1 MIWQSAIVVALG
13 LLVATE
19 DPGKSVSAK
28 AELNK
33 LQGTWTIEEAE
44 RDGQRDP
51 AAGGQITI
59 SGDHFITKTKK
70 GDKVLREGTL
80 KLDPSK
86 KPATIDATYTQ
97 GPDKGKTRLG
107 IYQQKGGNWLLY
119 YRDPGLGRP
128 KSFDTVGEKGRL
140 FLLLK
145 RKKS

>member
-1 MIWQSAIVVALG
+1 MSWPSLIVLALG
-13 LLVATE
+13 LVLAAE
-19 DPGKSVSAK
+19 DSSKSASKK
-28 AELNK
+28 ALHK

-44 RDGQRDP
+44 RDSKRDP

-59 SGDHFITKTKK
+59 AGDHFTTKK

-80 KLDPSK
+80 KLDPAK
-86 KPATIDATYTQ
+86 KPPTVDATYTK

-107 IYQQKGGNWLLY
+107 IYQMKDGNWLLY

-128 KSFDTVGEKGRL
+128 KAFDTVGEKGRI